1 MEMKMS
7 DLKSCFVRRGTGGLS
22 VKRYRE
28 YERVRRRT
36 GVKLRVCE
44 ELDKVLAVAGDNVVA
59 LKVQGYIT
67 ECFGVAVNIQ
77 RSHIVGTATVAVQL
91 FAKEVREV

>member
-1 MEMKMS
+1 MS

-22 VKRYRE
+22 VKAIRK

-36 GVKLRVCE
+36 RVKLRVCE

-59 LKVQGYIT
+59 LKVQCYVA
-67 ECFGVAVNIQ
+67 ERVGVTVDIQ
-77 RSHIVGTATVAVQL
+77 RSHIVSTATVAMQL
-91 FAKEVREV
+91 FAEEVREV